1 MLDNSLQVEESVII
15 HASKTKIWKA
25 LTDPALIKEYLFG
38 TETITDWHVG
48 SELIF
53 QGEWEGKPYKDKGHI
68 LEITPEQILSY
79 DYWSGFSGLED
90 KPENYSI
97 VTYTMQDKDENVL
110 LTVTQNGFASKEN
123 QQHSETGWSEV
134 LQKLKGLAETL

>member
-1 MLDNSLQVEESVII
+1 MLDNSLKVEKSVLI

-48 SELIF
+48 SDLIF
-53 QGEWEGKPYKDKGHI
+53 QGEWQGQPYKDKGHI

-79 DYWSGFSGLED
+79 DYWSGFSGTED
-90 KPENYSI
+90 KPENYSVI
-97 VTYTMQDKDENVL
+97 TYLMQEEDDNVNL
-110 LTVTQNGFASKEN
+110 SVTQKGFASKEN
-123 QQHSETGWSEV
+123 QDHSESGWSQV
-134 LQKLKGLAETL
+134 LEKIKEIAEAL

>member
-1 MLDNSLQVEESVII
+1 MLDNSLKVEKSVLIN
-15 HASKTKIWKA
+15 ASRTKIWKA

-48 SELIF
+48 SDLIF
-53 QGEWEGKPYKDKGHI
+53 QGEWQGQAYKDKGHI

-97 VTYTMQDKDENVL
+97 VTYMMQDEGDSVR
-110 LTVTQNGFASKEN
+110 LTVSQKGFASKEN
-123 QQHSETGWSEV
+123 QAHSESGWTEV
-134 LQKLKGLAETL
+134 LQKIKEIAETL

>member
-1 MLDNSLQVEESVII
+1 MLDNSLKVEKSVLIN
-15 HASKTKIWKA
+15 ASKTKVWKA

-48 SELIF
+48 SDLIF
-53 QGEWEGKPYKDKGHI
+53 QGEWQGQAYKDKGHI

-97 VTYTMQDKDENVL
+97 VTYRMQDEGEGVRLSVSQK
-110 LTVTQNGFASKEN
+110 GFAAKEN
-123 QQHSETGWSEV
+123 QDHSESGWSEV
-134 LQKLKGLAETL
+134 LQKIKEIAETL

>member
-1 MLDNSLQVEESVII
+1 MLDNSLKVEKSVLIN
-15 HASKTKIWKA
+15 ASKTKVWKA

-38 TETITDWHVG
+38 TETITAWHVG
-48 SELIF
+48 SDLIF
-53 QGEWEGKPYKDKGHI
+53 QGEWQGQAYKDKGHI

-97 VTYTMQDKDENVL
+97 VTYRMQDEGEGVRLSVSQK
-110 LTVTQNGFASKEN
+110 GFAAKEN
-123 QQHSETGWSEV
+123 QDHSESGWSEV
-134 LQKLKGLAETL
+134 LQKIKEIAETL

>member
-1 MLDNSLQVEESVII
+1 MLDNSLKVEKSVLIN
-15 HASKTKIWKA
+15 ASKTKVWKA

-48 SELIF
+48 SDLIF
-53 QGEWEGKPYKDKGHI
+53 QGEWLGQAYKDKGHI

-97 VTYTMQDKDENVL
+97 VTYRMQDEGEGVRLSVSQK
-110 LTVTQNGFASKEN
+110 GFAAKEN
-123 QQHSETGWSEV
+123 QDHSESGWSEV
-134 LQKLKGLAETL
+134 LQKIKEIAETL